1 MSETTLAGYYAA
13 GGRGDK
19 KLVYRPEV
27 IRPSPPSPVFAGEKY
42 VALAYKYRLIDQ
54 DYKLAVLDEVL
65 CNVEYQPD
73 GSSGTIWKQYLKNP
87 KGFAF
92 WRKVCMRYPQT
103 SKRLLADCI
112 HYCSSSILAGER
124 HFVQEAPHKFL
135 TLLCVPAGFLLA
147 VITQRKANV

>member
-1 MSETTLAGYYAA
+1 
-13 GGRGDK
+13 
-19 KLVYRPEV
+19 
-27 IRPSPPSPVFAGEKY
+27 
-42 VALAYKYRLIDQ
+42 LIDQ

-73 GSSGTIWKQYLKNP
+73 GSSGTMWKQYLKNP

-103 SKRLLADCI
+103 SKRLLVDCI

-124 HFVQEAPHKFL
+124 HFVREAPHKFL

-147 VITQRKANV
+147 VITKRKANV

>member
-1 MSETTLAGYYAA
+1 M
-13 GGRGDK
+13 
-19 KLVYRPEV
+19 
-27 IRPSPPSPVFAGEKY
+27 
-42 VALAYKYRLIDQ
+42 IDQ

-73 GSSGTIWKQYLKNP
+73 GSSGTMWKQYLKNP

-103 SKRLLADCI
+103 SKRLLVDCI

-124 HFVQEAPHKFL
+124 HFVREAPHKFL
-135 TLLCVPAGFLLA
+135 TLLCVLAGLLLS
-147 VITQRKANV
+147 VITKRKANV

>member
-1 MSETTLAGYYAA
+1 M
-13 GGRGDK
+13 
-19 KLVYRPEV
+19 
-27 IRPSPPSPVFAGEKY
+27 
-42 VALAYKYRLIDQ
+42 IDQ

-73 GSSGTIWKQYLKNP
+73 GSSGTMWKQYLKNP

-103 SKRLLADCI
+103 SKRLLVDCI
-112 HYCSSSILAGER
+112 HYCSSSILVGER
-124 HFVQEAPHKFL
+124 HFVREAPHKFL

-147 VITQRKANV
+147 VITKRKANV